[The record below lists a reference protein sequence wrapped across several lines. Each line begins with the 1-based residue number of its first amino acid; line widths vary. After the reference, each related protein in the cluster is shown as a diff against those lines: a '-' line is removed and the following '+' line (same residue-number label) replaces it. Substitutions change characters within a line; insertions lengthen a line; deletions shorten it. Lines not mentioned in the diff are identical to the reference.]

1 MPQHRKTLKI
11 KGKQCRTS
19 EKTWKQQMKTMAH
32 CGKTLITEGDHAP
45 ASKTIEK

>member
-1 MPQHRKTLKI
+1 MPQHRNTLKI
-11 KGKQCRTS
+11 KGKRTS
-19 EKTWKQQMKTMAH
+19 EKTPKQQMKTMAH